1 MSEESIEKRLV
12 RSQHAVK
19 TFESTRNSWFVAIP
33 KLFLQYN
40 LPDCW
45 DVVDNPPSKFQWK
58 SLVDKHVNDYCV
70 ERIKSRVSLYSS
82 LEYLTADEYYPGK
95 KHWILQQSS
104 IVRDVPGIHV
114 KLMLWTSKDYVTLI
128 IPKDIKDRT

>member
-95 KHWILQQSS
+95 RHWRYFCCGSLLFLLSVFILWF
-104 IVRDVPGIHV
+104 IY
-114 KLMLWTSKDYVTLI
+114 YVS
-128 IPKDIKDRT
+128 DIFCKF